1 LTQQLSD
8 LFTSV
13 ELENEK
19 QMRMLEAFAFRAALS
34 AIAARRVEVGGP
46 SCWFSTGLNWSCASG
61 KSSHL
66 AMNACAP
73 VPATESSVPG
83 LVVVTFSQAR
93 LGMYLEPCDGQD
105 DRGAAVCYFED
116 VEDGRS
122 GEAEA
127 SGLIKPGFTIT
138 RIAGSEVA
146 FAPFA
151 TIIDLLIS
159 SDRPLSV
166 VFRDP
171 ERSEIK
177 DRFGFP
183 RTKLHVELEAAF
195 FRSHADSQSQLDM
208 AWLRFLQQL
217 GGAGGAQAGVGRLL
231 RDANGEVHF
240 PARPFERLSALTP
253 AGDLP
258 ATVAPLAIPVIDI
271 YKRCWSVGSPSTLPI
286 GVSVPPGLGASGLPG
301 APPPLKQRQALAEAL
316 ARLLIRGG
324 CPAAFRASIWFE
336 LSGARAKAALHPSG
350 YYASLLCKRPDAA
363 AAAALAKDVDRTFPG
378 HAFFAEPAGLAC
390 LTRVLSAFA
399 VNNPA
404 IGYCQSLNFLAG
416 FLLVVLPEEHAFWV
430 LEVLATEILPP
441 QYFDDGLL
449 GMFADQ
455 RVLTHLLGEV
465 CPDVAAAVTAAGIE
479 LHTVTVEWMMCLMC
493 TALPTHA
500 ALRLW
505 DVVWVCGVEAVFRI
519 TLALFHANRERIL
532 SITSSATRTCVTVA
546 VDAAKIAAAGEA
558 RVAAAGA
565 GSPAPV
571 SVRVQRVAP
580 AGPVPGSAPAG
591 PLKPAALRGASAG
604 VAADNCSGIST
615 RSTALGVGQ
624 DSLEL
629 DKAVSAAV
637 AASLL
642 SATESTATLALGESL
657 PAGSG
662 SNPTLVCTVPVP
674 IFRGGTVRQGAAL
687 FPAVY
692 QMLKALPATAAAH
705 DVDGLMRIAFP
716 ATETEARALRCPA
729 WDRLLNSARL
739 SKLRCVGPFC
749 VVCN

>member
-1 LTQQLSD
+1 MD
-8 LFTSV
+8 
-13 ELENEK
+13 
-19 QMRMLEAFAFRAALS
+19 
-34 AIAARRVEVGGP
+34 
-46 SCWFSTGLNWSCASG
+46 
-61 KSSHL
+61 
-66 AMNACAP
+66 ACTTTP
-73 VPATESSVPG
+73 VTESLAPG
-83 LVVVTFSQAR
+83 HVVVTFSQAR

-105 DRGAAVCYFED
+105 DRGAVVCYFED

-127 SGLIKPGFTIT
+127 SGVIKPGFAIT

-151 TIIDLLIS
+151 TIIDLLVTS
-159 SDRPLSV
+159 GRPLSV
-166 VFRDP
+166 TFKDP

-240 PARPFERLSALTP
+240 PARPLERLSALAP

-258 ATVAPLAIPVIDI
+258 AMAAQLPMPVIDI
-271 YKRCWSVGSPSTLPI
+271 YKRCWSLGSPSTLPI
-286 GVSVPPGLGASGLPG
+286 GVCVPPGLGASGLPG
-301 APPPLKQRQALAEAL
+301 APPPLKQRQAFAETL

-336 LSGARAKAALHPSG
+336 LSGARAKAALHPTG
-350 YYASLLCKRPDAA
+350 YYASLLRKLPDAA

-378 HAFFAEPAGLAC
+378 HAFFADPAGLAC

-399 VNNPA
+399 VHNPV

-441 QYFDDGLL
+441 HYFDDGLL

-455 RVLTHLLGEV
+455 RVLAHLLGEV
-465 CPDVAAAVTAAGIE
+465 CPDVAAAVATAGIE

-493 TALPTHA
+493 TALPTHT

-505 DVVWVCGVEAVFRI
+505 DVVWVCGVEAVFRV
-519 TLALFHANRERIL
+519 TLALFHANRARIL
-532 SITSSATRTCVTVA
+532 SVTSSATRTCVAVA
-546 VDAAKIAAAGEA
+546 VDSAKGAATGEP

-571 SVRVQRVAP
+571 SVRVQRVGPDGHAP
-580 AGPVPGSAPAG
+580 GAALVG
-591 PLKPAALRGASAG
+591 PLRPAALRGASAG

-642 SATESTATLALGESL
+642 SATPSTPAGAFGERL

-662 SNPTLVCTVPVP
+662 SNPASVCTSENALSVP
-674 IFRGGTVRQGAAL
+674 IFRGGTVRHGAAL

-692 QMLKALPATAAAH
+692 HMLKALPSTAAAH

-716 ATETEARALRCPA
+716 ATETEARALGCPP
-729 WDRLLNSARL
+729 WDRLLNPARL
-739 SKLRCVGPFC
+739 SKLRCVAPF
-749 VVCN
+749 

>member
-1 LTQQLSD
+1 MDAST
-8 LFTSV
+8 TIP
-13 ELENEK
+13 
-19 QMRMLEAFAFRAALS
+19 AAVSS
-34 AIAARRVEVGGP
+34 A
-46 SCWFSTGLNWSCASG
+46 
-61 KSSHL
+61 
-66 AMNACAP
+66 
-73 VPATESSVPG
+73 PG
-83 LVVVTFSQAR
+83 HVVVNFSQAR
-93 LGMYLEPCDGQD
+93 LGMYLEPRDGEA
-105 DRGAAVCYFED
+105 DRGAVVCYFED
-116 VEDGRS
+116 VADGRP

-151 TIIDLLIS
+151 LIIDLLVTS
-159 SDRPLSV
+159 GRPLSV
-166 VFRDP
+166 AFKDP
-171 ERSEIK
+171 ERLEIR

-195 FRSHADSQSQLDM
+195 FRSHADAQSQLDM

-240 PARPFERLSALTP
+240 PARPLERLSALAP
-253 AGDLP
+253 VSDLP
-258 ATVAPLAIPVIDI
+258 AVAAPLPTPVIDI
-271 YKRCWSVGSPSTLPI
+271 YKRCWSLGASSTLPI
-286 GVSVPPGLGASGLPG
+286 GVCVPPGLGASGLPG
-301 APPPLKQRQALAEAL
+301 APPPLKQRQALAETL

-324 CPAAFRASIWFE
+324 CPVAFRASIWFE
-336 LSGARAKAALHPSG
+336 LSGARAKAALHPRG
-350 YYASLLCKRPDAA
+350 YYSSLLCKSPDAA

-399 VNNPA
+399 VHNPA

-430 LEVLATEILPP
+430 LEVLATEVLPP
-441 QYFDDGLL
+441 HYFDDGLL

-455 RVLTHLLGEV
+455 RVLAHLLGEV

-493 TALPTHA
+493 TALPTHT

-505 DVVWVCGVEAVFRI
+505 DVLWVCGVEAVFRI
-519 TLALFHANRERIL
+519 TLALFHANRARIL
-532 SITSSATRTCVTVA
+532 SVTSSATRTCVAVA
-546 VDAAKIAAAGEA
+546 VDAAEVPATGAP
-558 RVAAAGA
+558 RAAAGA

-571 SVRVQRVAP
+571 SVRVQRVVP
-580 AGPVPGSAPAG
+580 AGHVPDPAPAG

-642 SATESTATLALGESL
+642 STTASTPALALGERL
-657 PAGSG
+657 PAGAG
-662 SNPTLVCTVPVP
+662 SSPASVCTSEIALSAP
-674 IFRGGTVRQGAAL
+674 IFRGGTVRHGAAL

-692 QMLKALPATAAAH
+692 QMLKALPSTAAAH
-705 DVDGLMRIAFP
+705 DVNGLMRIAFP
-716 ATETEARALRCPA
+716 ATETEARALGCPP
-729 WDRLLNSARL
+729 WDKILSSARL
-739 SKLRCVGPFC
+739 SKLRCVTSILSG
-749 VVCN
+749 V